1 VTSLLD
7 SELYNEDLKFNN
19 ARVLLMKKLF
29 AQNRDNQSI
38 GKLLIRFLSRGI
50 GVIDAQKVI
59 F

>member
-1 VTSLLD
+1 MTSLLD